1 MACPGLG
8 DFPQCS
14 LQNPEELL
22 QGSWEPQKEDAHND
36 VHVSRAEIWIWL
48 LKVRVSRKS
57 HKGTCHISA
66 DGGWKKLLRL
76 TGTWS

>member
-22 QGSWEPQKEDAHND
+22 QGSWEPQKKDARND
-36 VHVSRAEIWIWL
+36 VHVSRAEIWIRL
-48 LKVRVSRKS
+48 LKVRVSRK
-57 HKGTCHISA
+57 
-66 DGGWKKLLRL
+66 
-76 TGTWS
+76 